1 MSITYTNKID
11 VLKLDQLQ
19 GFFVGWP
26 KHPDPEAHLEIL
38 RGSYAAW
45 IALDRDRCVGFING
59 LSDGVF
65 YAHIPLL
72 EVLPEYQ
79 GQGIGTELVR
89 RMLRTLESMYAID
102 IVCDESVTPF
112 YEAIGFD
119 RCVGMVKRNYIN
131 QGAANKRI
139 QRTPTKGAADA

>member
-1 MSITYTNKID
+1 MSITYTDKID
-11 VLKLDQLQ
+11 TLKQDQLR
-19 GFFVGWP
+19 GFFAGWP
-26 KHPDPEAHLEIL
+26 SHPDPKAHLEIL
-38 RGSYAAW
+38 RGSYAVW
-45 IALDRDRCVGFING
+45 IALDRNRCAGFING

-89 RMLRTLESMYAID
+89 RMLRTLENMYAVD

-112 YEAIGFD
+112 YEAMGFD
-119 RCVGMVKRNYIN
+119 RCVGMVKRNFVN
-131 QGAANKRI
+131 QGAA
-139 QRTPTKGAADA
+139 QR